1 MRANTLCGSLPAQ
14 KESSAVEENDF
25 VFANQIQ
32 DQSGAFFEQIKV
44 EALGPKQCR
53 TVSQLCALNLQSGDI
68 TLGQLDLLSSLNQR
82 DQPPITLHDVVAKID
97 QCEGAQK
104 RPDDETG
111 AEIYFANR

>member
-1 MRANTLCGSLPAQ
+1 MRANTLRGSLPTQ
-14 KESSAVEENDF
+14 KEGLAVEENDF
-25 VFANQIQ
+25 VVANQIQ
-32 DQSGAFFEQIKV
+32 DQSGAFLEQIKV
-44 EALGPKQCR
+44 EALGPEQR
-53 TVSQLCALNLQSGDI
+53 RAVSQLGALNLQPGNI
-68 TLGQLDLLSSLNQR
+68 ALGQLDLLSSLNQR